1 MKARRRYGGKV
12 PHISVLG
19 SSWRWV
25 VYLTHWAEGCVSPC
39 ETMDEMVKRK
49 IHSHDDNWIPVTQLI
64 ATDFTNV
71 AVPSLDANV
80 NSLATEMHYAYK
92 CVS

>member
-1 MKARRRYGGKV
+1 
-12 PHISVLG
+12 
-19 SSWRWV
+19 
-25 VYLTHWAEGCVSPC
+25 
-39 ETMDEMVKRK
+39 MDEMVKRK

-71 AVPSLDANV
+71 AVPSLDMNV
-80 NSLATEMHYAYK
+80 NSLATEMNYAYK